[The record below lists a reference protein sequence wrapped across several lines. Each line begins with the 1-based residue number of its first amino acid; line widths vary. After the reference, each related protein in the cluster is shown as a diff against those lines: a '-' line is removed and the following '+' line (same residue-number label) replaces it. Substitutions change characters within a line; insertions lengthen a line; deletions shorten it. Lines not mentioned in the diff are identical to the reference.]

1 MRNRTIK
8 KSFYLSE
15 EENRLL
21 KEKCF
26 DGFISESSFFRMC
39 ILNKEIK
46 EKPDEKFYDT
56 LEQLRG
62 IATNIN
68 QIARVANQTRII
80 DVDSLK
86 IFEKEVKDI
95 ISDLR
100 KNIYRSG
107 LHMAV
112 TQLYNRTT
120 NLNGLIE
127 YVMNGDKTDEM
138 KYVSGVNC
146 LPETA
151 YEEMMSTKNRFN
163 KGKEKIIGY
172 HLIQSFAEGEVTPEV
187 AHELGLEYVNEVFG
201 KDFEVVVATHL
212 NTDNVHNHIVI
223 NSVSLKTGKKF
234 YDYHA
239 SRDYLRIVSDC
250 ICQYYGLSVLE
261 DKIWKH
267 KGAYKRFA
275 KENPYMQMVKSD
287 VDRCLAEALYE
298 KDFRKRLERLGY
310 SYSNTY
316 EQGLVIIDNTRNRKV
331 YLQKFFGDEYSYNK
345 VIDRI
350 LDYENR
356 NIIKYGKKYKISI
369 EEYKKMLEIK
379 RKNEIKKLP
388 LLYILF
394 CLLLKIDPLPA
405 KMDFGKARVKITK
418 EMRIE
423 IKYMNELSRQAVLLN
438 KNKIG
443 SLDDLN
449 AFRTKLEDEVRTL
462 KGTRESLQRKKR
474 KSKNQEDIAKFDI
487 ELKLIAPKIK
497 QLNADIQNCYKI
509 EKRTILWQ
517 KDYDKAMEKEQEQQK
532 QNELKQNKKK
542 SRKYLK

>member
-1 MRNRTIK
+1 
-8 KSFYLSE
+8 
-15 EENRLL
+15 
-21 KEKCF
+21 
-26 DGFISESSFFRMC
+26 
-39 ILNKEIK
+39 
-46 EKPDEKFYDT
+46 
-56 LEQLRG
+56 
-62 IATNIN
+62 
-68 QIARVANQTRII
+68 
-80 DVDSLK
+80 
-86 IFEKEVKDI
+86 
-95 ISDLR
+95 
-100 KNIYRSG
+100 
-107 LHMAV
+107 MAV

-151 YEEMMSTKNRFN
+151 YEEMIATKNRFN
-163 KGKEKIIGY
+163 KGKERIIGY
-172 HLIQSFAEGEVTPEV
+172 HLIQSFKEGEVTPEV

-298 KDFRKRLERLGY
+298 KDFSKRLEKLGY

-331 YLQKFFGDEYSYNK
+331 YLQKFYGDNYSHDK

-350 LDYENR
+350 LDYKNK
-356 NIIKYGKKYKISI
+356 NIARYGKKYKMSK
-369 EEYKKMLEIK
+369 EEYIKMLEIK

-405 KMDFGKARVKITK
+405 KMDFENARVPVTK
-418 EMRIE
+418 AMRIE
-423 IKYMNELSRQAVLLN
+423 LKYMNELSRQAVLLN

-449 AFRTKLEDEVRTL
+449 AFRTKLEDKARTL

-474 KSKNQEDIAKFDI
+474 KSTNQEVITKFDE
-487 ELKLIAPKIK
+487 ELKTLAPKIK
-497 QLNADIQNCYKI
+497 KLNTDIQNCYKI
-509 EKRTILWQ
+509 EKRTRLWQ
-517 KDYDKAMEKEQEQQK
+517 RKYEETMEKEKELQK
-532 QNELKQNKKK
+532 QSELKQSKKK
-542 SRKYLK
+542 SRKYLR

>member
-1 MRNRTIK
+1 
-8 KSFYLSE
+8 
-15 EENRLL
+15 
-21 KEKCF
+21 
-26 DGFISESSFFRMC
+26 
-39 ILNKEIK
+39 
-46 EKPDEKFYDT
+46 
-56 LEQLRG
+56 
-62 IATNIN
+62 
-68 QIARVANQTRII
+68 
-80 DVDSLK
+80 
-86 IFEKEVKDI
+86 
-95 ISDLR
+95 
-100 KNIYRSG
+100 
-107 LHMAV
+107 MAV

-151 YEEMMSTKNRFN
+151 YEEMIATKNRFN

-172 HLIQSFAEGEVTPEV
+172 HLIQSFKEGEVTPEV

-275 KENPYMQMVKSD
+275 KENPYMQMVKID

-298 KDFRKRLERLGY
+298 KDFRKRLEYLGY

-316 EQGLVIIDNTRNRKV
+316 EQGLVIIDNTRDRKI
-331 YLQKFFGDEYSYNK
+331 YLQKFFGDSYSHNK

-350 LDYENR
+350 LDYENK
-356 NIIKYGKKYKISI
+356 NTTQYGKKYKMSK

-379 RKNEIKKLP
+379 KKNEIKKLP

-405 KMDFGKARVKITK
+405 KMDFKNARVSLTK

-423 IKYMNELSRQAVLLN
+423 LKYMKELSRQPILLTE
-438 KNKIG
+438 NKIG

-449 AFRTKLEDEVRTL
+449 AFRTKLEDEVRAL
-462 KGTRESLQRKKR
+462 KGIRESLQRKKR
-474 KSKNQEDIAKFDI
+474 KSINQEDITKFNE
-487 ELKLIAPKIK
+487 ELKTLAPKIK
-497 QLNADIQNCYKI
+497 QLNMDIQNCYKI

-517 KDYDKAMEKEQEQQK
+517 QEYDKAMEKEKERQK
-532 QNELKQNKKK
+532 QEELKQSKKK

>member
-1 MRNRTIK
+1 
-8 KSFYLSE
+8 
-15 EENRLL
+15 
-21 KEKCF
+21 
-26 DGFISESSFFRMC
+26 
-39 ILNKEIK
+39 
-46 EKPDEKFYDT
+46 
-56 LEQLRG
+56 
-62 IATNIN
+62 
-68 QIARVANQTRII
+68 
-80 DVDSLK
+80 
-86 IFEKEVKDI
+86 
-95 ISDLR
+95 
-100 KNIYRSG
+100 
-107 LHMAV
+107 MAV

-127 YVMNGDKTDEM
+127 YVMNGDKTEEM

-287 VDRCLAEALYE
+287 VDRCLEASLYE
-298 KDFRKRLERLGY
+298 RDFEKRMKELGY

-316 EQGLVIIDNTRNRKV
+316 EQGLVIIDNTRDRKI
-331 YLQKFFGDEYSYNK
+331 YLQKFFGDKYSYNK
-345 VIDRI
+345 VIDKI
-350 LDYENR
+350 LEYENR
-356 NIIKYGKKYKISI
+356 NTIKYGKKYKMSI

-388 LLYILF
+388 LLYVLF

-405 KMDFGKARVKITK
+405 KMDFGKARVKLTK

-423 IKYMNELSRQAVLLN
+423 VKYMNELSRQAVLLID
-438 KNKIG
+438 NKID

-449 AFRTKLEDEVRTL
+449 SFRIKLEDEVRTL
-462 KGTRESLQRKKR
+462 KGTRESLQRKK
-474 KSKNQEDIAKFDI
+474 KKTTNQEDITKFDK
-487 ELKLIAPKIK
+487 ELKTLAPKIK
-497 QLNADIQNCYKI
+497 QLNTDIQNCYKI

-517 KDYDKAMEKEQEQQK
+517 QEYDKVMKKEQEQQK
-532 QNELKQNKKK
+532 QNELKQSKKK

>member
-1 MRNRTIK
+1 
-8 KSFYLSE
+8 
-15 EENRLL
+15 
-21 KEKCF
+21 
-26 DGFISESSFFRMC
+26 
-39 ILNKEIK
+39 
-46 EKPDEKFYDT
+46 
-56 LEQLRG
+56 
-62 IATNIN
+62 
-68 QIARVANQTRII
+68 
-80 DVDSLK
+80 
-86 IFEKEVKDI
+86 
-95 ISDLR
+95 
-100 KNIYRSG
+100 
-107 LHMAV
+107 MAV

-212 NTDNVHNHIVI
+212 NTNNVHNHIVI

-287 VDRCLAEALYE
+287 VDRCLEASLYE
-298 KDFRKRLERLGY
+298 KDFRKRLEKLGY

-331 YLQKFFGDEYSYNK
+331 YLQKFFGDNYSHDK

-356 NIIKYGKKYKISI
+356 NTIKYGKKYKMSI

-394 CLLLKIDPLPA
+394 CMLLKIDPLPA
-405 KMDFGKARVKITK
+405 KMDFGKARVKLTK

-423 IKYMNELSRQAVLLN
+423 VKYMNELSRQAVLLSE
-438 KNKIG
+438 NKIA

-449 AFRTKLEDEVRTL
+449 AFRTKLEDEVRIL

-474 KSKNQEDIAKFDI
+474 KSTKQGNIDKLEK
-487 ELKLIAPKIK
+487 ELNVLSPKIK
-497 QLNADIQNCYKI
+497 QLNVGIQNCYKI

-517 KDYDKAMEKEQEQQK
+517 QEYDKTMEIEQEQQK
-532 QNELKQNKKK
+532 QNELKQRKKK
-542 SRKYLK
+542 SKNYLK

>member
-1 MRNRTIK
+1 
-8 KSFYLSE
+8 
-15 EENRLL
+15 
-21 KEKCF
+21 
-26 DGFISESSFFRMC
+26 
-39 ILNKEIK
+39 
-46 EKPDEKFYDT
+46 
-56 LEQLRG
+56 
-62 IATNIN
+62 
-68 QIARVANQTRII
+68 
-80 DVDSLK
+80 
-86 IFEKEVKDI
+86 
-95 ISDLR
+95 
-100 KNIYRSG
+100 
-107 LHMAV
+107 MAV

-151 YEEMMSTKNRFN
+151 YEEMIATKNRFN

-187 AHELGLEYVNEVFG
+187 AHELGLEYVNEIFG

-234 YDYHA
+234 YDYHT

-287 VDRCLAEALYE
+287 VDRCLAESYYE
-298 KDFRKRLERLGY
+298 GDFSKRMKGLGY
-310 SYSNTY
+310 SYSNDY
-316 EQGLVIIDNTRNRKV
+316 EQGLVVIDNTRDRKV
-331 YLQKFFGDEYSYNK
+331 YLKKFFGDNYSHDK

-350 LDYENR
+350 LDYDNR
-356 NIIKYGKKYKISI
+356 NIIKYGKKYKMSI
-369 EEYKKMLEIK
+369 EEYRKMLEIK
-379 RKNEIKKLP
+379 RKNEIRKLP
-388 LLYILF
+388 LLYVLF
-394 CLLLKIDPLPA
+394 CLLLKIDPIPA
-405 KMDFGKARVKITK
+405 KMDCGKARVPITK
-418 EMRIE
+418 EMRIQ
-423 IKYMNELSRQAVLLN
+423 IKYMNELSRQAVLLTE
-438 KNKIG
+438 NKID

-449 AFRTKLEDEVRTL
+449 AFRAKLEDEVRTL

-474 KSKNQEDIAKFDI
+474 KSTKQGDIDKFEK
-487 ELKLIAPKIK
+487 ELNVLSPKIK

-509 EKRTILWQ
+509 EKRTMLWERE
-517 KDYDKAMEKEQEQQK
+517 YEEAMKKEKERQK
-532 QNELKQNKKK
+532 QSELKKSKKK
-542 SRKYLK
+542 TKKYLR

>member
-1 MRNRTIK
+1 
-8 KSFYLSE
+8 
-15 EENRLL
+15 
-21 KEKCF
+21 
-26 DGFISESSFFRMC
+26 
-39 ILNKEIK
+39 
-46 EKPDEKFYDT
+46 
-56 LEQLRG
+56 
-62 IATNIN
+62 
-68 QIARVANQTRII
+68 
-80 DVDSLK
+80 
-86 IFEKEVKDI
+86 
-95 ISDLR
+95 
-100 KNIYRSG
+100 
-107 LHMAV
+107 MAV

-223 NSVSLKTGKKF
+223 NSASLKTGKKF

-267 KGAYKRFA
+267 KGASKRFA

-287 VDRCLAEALYE
+287 VDRCLEASLYE
-298 KDFRKRLERLGY
+298 KDFRKRLEELGY

-316 EQGLVIIDNTRNRKV
+316 EQGLVIIDNTRDRKV
-331 YLQKFFGDEYSYNK
+331 YLQKFFGDNYSHDK

-350 LDYENR
+350 LDYDNR
-356 NIIKYGKKYKISI
+356 NTIKYGKKYKISI
-369 EEYKKMLEIK
+369 EEYKKILEIK
-379 RKNEIKKLP
+379 RENKIRKLT

-394 CLLLKIDPLPA
+394 CLLLRIDPLPA
-405 KMDFGKARVKITK
+405 KMDFKNARISITK

-423 IKYMNELSRQAVLLN
+423 IKYMDEISRQAVLLSE
-438 KNKIG
+438 NKIG

-449 AFRTKLEDEVRTL
+449 AFRTKLEDEVRIL
-462 KGTRESLQRKKR
+462 KGTREKLQRKKR
-474 KSKNQEDIAKFDI
+474 KSTKQEDKVKFNE
-487 ELKLIAPKIK
+487 ELKIIAPKIK

-517 KDYDKAMEKEQEQQK
+517 QEYDKAMEKEQERQK
-532 QNELKQNKKK
+532 QEELKQSKKK

>member
-1 MRNRTIK
+1 
-8 KSFYLSE
+8 
-15 EENRLL
+15 
-21 KEKCF
+21 
-26 DGFISESSFFRMC
+26 
-39 ILNKEIK
+39 
-46 EKPDEKFYDT
+46 
-56 LEQLRG
+56 
-62 IATNIN
+62 
-68 QIARVANQTRII
+68 
-80 DVDSLK
+80 
-86 IFEKEVKDI
+86 
-95 ISDLR
+95 
-100 KNIYRSG
+100 
-107 LHMAV
+107 MAV

-172 HLIQSFAEGEVTPEV
+172 HLIQSFAEGEITPEV
-187 AHELGLEYVNEVFG
+187 AHALGLEYVNEVFG

-287 VDRCLAEALYE
+287 VDRCLEAALYE
-298 KDFRKRLERLGY
+298 RDFEKRMKELGY
-310 SYSNTY
+310 SYSNDY
-316 EQGLVIIDNTRNRKV
+316 EQGLVVIDNTRDRKV
-331 YLQKFFGDEYSYNK
+331 YLQKFFGDKYSYNT

-350 LDYENR
+350 LDYENK
-356 NIIKYGKKYKISI
+356 NIAQYGKKYKMSK
-369 EEYKKMLEIK
+369 EEYNKMIEIK
-379 RKNEIKKLP
+379 RKNEIKKLS
-388 LLYILF
+388 LLYVLF

-405 KMDFGKARVKITK
+405 KMDFGKARVSLTK

-423 IKYMNELSRQAVLLN
+423 LKYMKELSRQTILLTE
-438 KNKIG
+438 NKIG

-462 KGTRESLQRKKR
+462 KGARENLQRKKR
-474 KSKNQEDIAKFDI
+474 KSMNQEDITKFDE
-487 ELKLIAPKIK
+487 ELKTLAPKIK
-497 QLNADIQNCYKI
+497 QLNTDIQNCYKI

-517 KDYDKAMEKEQEQQK
+517 QKYDKAMEKEQEQQK
-532 QNELKQNKKK
+532 QNELKQGKRK

>member
-1 MRNRTIK
+1 
-8 KSFYLSE
+8 
-15 EENRLL
+15 
-21 KEKCF
+21 
-26 DGFISESSFFRMC
+26 
-39 ILNKEIK
+39 
-46 EKPDEKFYDT
+46 
-56 LEQLRG
+56 
-62 IATNIN
+62 
-68 QIARVANQTRII
+68 
-80 DVDSLK
+80 
-86 IFEKEVKDI
+86 
-95 ISDLR
+95 
-100 KNIYRSG
+100 
-107 LHMAV
+107 MAV

-151 YEEMMSTKNRFN
+151 YEEMIVTKNRFN

-250 ICQYYGLSVLE
+250 ICQYYGLSILE

-287 VDRCLAEALYE
+287 VDRCLEESYYE
-298 KDFRKRLERLGY
+298 GDFAKRMKELGY
-310 SYSNTY
+310 SYSNDY
-316 EQGLVIIDNTRNRKV
+316 EQGLVVIDNTRDRKV
-331 YLQKFFGDEYSYNK
+331 YLQKFFGDIYSHDK

-356 NIIKYGKKYKISI
+356 NTIKDGKKYKMRI
-369 EEYKKMLEIK
+369 EDYKKMIEIK
-379 RKNEIKKLP
+379 RKNKIKKLP
-388 LLYILF
+388 LLYVLF

-405 KMDFGKARVKITK
+405 KMDLKNARVPLTK

-423 IKYMNELSRQAVLLN
+423 LKYMNEISRQAIILN
-438 KNKIG
+438 ENKIG
-443 SLDDLN
+443 SLEDLN

-462 KGTRESLQRKKR
+462 KGTRESLQRKK
-474 KSKNQEDIAKFDI
+474 KKAMNQEDITKFDE
-487 ELKLIAPKIK
+487 ELKILAPKIK
-497 QLNADIQNCYKI
+497 QLNTNIQNCYKI
-509 EKRTILWQ
+509 EKRTILWEQ
-517 KDYDKAMEKEQEQQK
+517 EYKKAMIKNMQLQK
-532 QNELKQNKKK
+532 QNELVQNKKK
-542 SRKYLK
+542 SRKYLR

>member
-1 MRNRTIK
+1 
-8 KSFYLSE
+8 
-15 EENRLL
+15 
-21 KEKCF
+21 
-26 DGFISESSFFRMC
+26 
-39 ILNKEIK
+39 
-46 EKPDEKFYDT
+46 
-56 LEQLRG
+56 
-62 IATNIN
+62 
-68 QIARVANQTRII
+68 
-80 DVDSLK
+80 
-86 IFEKEVKDI
+86 
-95 ISDLR
+95 
-100 KNIYRSG
+100 
-107 LHMAV
+107 MAV
-112 TQLYNRTT
+112 TELYNRTT

-298 KDFRKRLERLGY
+298 KDFAKRMKELGY
-310 SYSNTY
+310 DYSNDY
-316 EQGLVIIDNTRNRKV
+316 EQGLVIIDNTRDRKV
-331 YLQKFFGDEYSYNK
+331 YLQKFFGDNYSHDK

-350 LDYENR
+350 LGYENK
-356 NIIKYGKKYKISI
+356 NISQYGKKYKMSK
-369 EEYKKMLEIK
+369 EEYIKMLETK

-388 LLYILF
+388 LLYVLF

-405 KMDFGKARVKITK
+405 KMNFGKTRVKLTK

-423 IKYMNELSRQAVLLN
+423 LKYMNELSRQAVLLN
-438 KNKIG
+438 ENKIG

-449 AFRTKLEDEVRTL
+449 NFRTKLEDEVRTL
-462 KGTRESLQRKKR
+462 KGTRESLQRRKR
-474 KSKNQEDIAKFDI
+474 HSKNRDDINKFDA
-487 ELKLIAPKIK
+487 ELNELSPKIK
-497 QLNADIQNCYKI
+497 ELNANIQNCYKI

-517 KDYDKAMEKEQEQQK
+517 REYENAINKEQERKKQSQK
-532 QNELKQNKKK
+532 ENEIIKVNKK
-542 SRKYLK
+542 RFEIEF

>member
-1 MRNRTIK
+1 
-8 KSFYLSE
+8 
-15 EENRLL
+15 
-21 KEKCF
+21 
-26 DGFISESSFFRMC
+26 
-39 ILNKEIK
+39 
-46 EKPDEKFYDT
+46 
-56 LEQLRG
+56 
-62 IATNIN
+62 
-68 QIARVANQTRII
+68 
-80 DVDSLK
+80 
-86 IFEKEVKDI
+86 
-95 ISDLR
+95 
-100 KNIYRSG
+100 
-107 LHMAV
+107 
-112 TQLYNRTT
+112 
-120 NLNGLIE
+120 
-127 YVMNGDKTDEM
+127 M

-151 YEEMMSTKNRFN
+151 YEEMMSIKNRFN

-172 HLIQSFAEGEVTPEV
+172 HLIQSFAEGEVTTEV

-287 VDRCLAEALYE
+287 VDRCLAESYYE
-298 KDFRKRLERLGY
+298 GDFAKRMKEFGY

-316 EQGLVIIDNTRNRKV
+316 EQGLVIIDNTRDRKV
-331 YLQKFFGDEYSYNK
+331 YLQKFFGDNYSHNK
-345 VIDRI
+345 VINRI
-350 LDYENR
+350 LDYESRKN
-356 NIIKYGKKYKISI
+356 IKYSKKYKMSI
-369 EEYKKMLEIK
+369 EEYKKIH
-379 RKNEIKKLP
+379 EIKKLP
-388 LLYILF
+388 LLYVLF

-405 KMDFGKARVKITK
+405 KMDFGKARVKLTK

-423 IKYMNELSRQAVLLN
+423 VKYMNELSRQAVLLN

-443 SLDDLN
+443 SLDDLK

-462 KGTRESLQRKKR
+462 KGTRESLQRKKI
-474 KSKNQEDIAKFDI
+474 KSKNQEDINKFDE
-487 ELKLIAPKIK
+487 ELKILAPKIK
-497 QLNADIQNCYKI
+497 QLNTDIQNCYKI

-517 KDYDKAMEKEQEQQK
+517 REYENAINKEQERKKQSQK
-532 QNELKQNKKK
+532 ENEIIKVSKKRFEIK
-542 SRKYLK
+542 V

>member
-1 MRNRTIK
+1 
-8 KSFYLSE
+8 
-15 EENRLL
+15 
-21 KEKCF
+21 
-26 DGFISESSFFRMC
+26 
-39 ILNKEIK
+39 
-46 EKPDEKFYDT
+46 
-56 LEQLRG
+56 
-62 IATNIN
+62 
-68 QIARVANQTRII
+68 
-80 DVDSLK
+80 
-86 IFEKEVKDI
+86 
-95 ISDLR
+95 
-100 KNIYRSG
+100 
-107 LHMAV
+107 MAV

-151 YEEMMSTKNRFN
+151 YEEMIATKNRFN

-172 HLIQSFAEGEVTPEV
+172 HLIQSFKEGEVTPEV
-187 AHELGLEYVNEVFG
+187 AHEIGLEYVNEVFG

-275 KENPYMQMVKSD
+275 KENPYMQMVKID

-298 KDFRKRLERLGY
+298 KDFRKRLENLGY

-316 EQGLVIIDNTRNRKV
+316 EQGLVIIDNTRGRKA
-331 YLQKFFGDEYSYNK
+331 YLQKFFGDNYSHDK

-356 NIIKYGKKYKISI
+356 NTIKYGKKYKMSI

-388 LLYILF
+388 LLYVLF

-423 IKYMNELSRQAVLLN
+423 VKYMNELSRQAVLLS

-443 SLDDLN
+443 SLEDLN
-449 AFRTKLEDEVRTL
+449 SFRTKLEDEVRTL
-462 KGTRESLQRKKR
+462 KGTRENLQRKKR
-474 KSKNQEDIAKFDI
+474 KSTNQEDITKFDE
-487 ELKLIAPKIK
+487 ELKTFAPKIK
-497 QLNADIQNCYKI
+497 QLNTDIQNCYKI
-509 EKRTILWQ
+509 EKRIILWQ
-517 KDYDKAMEKEQEQQK
+517 QEYDKTMEKEQERQK
-532 QNELKQNKKK
+532 QEELKQSKKK
-542 SRKYLK
+542 SRKYLR

>member
-1 MRNRTIK
+1 
-8 KSFYLSE
+8 
-15 EENRLL
+15 
-21 KEKCF
+21 
-26 DGFISESSFFRMC
+26 
-39 ILNKEIK
+39 
-46 EKPDEKFYDT
+46 
-56 LEQLRG
+56 
-62 IATNIN
+62 
-68 QIARVANQTRII
+68 
-80 DVDSLK
+80 
-86 IFEKEVKDI
+86 
-95 ISDLR
+95 
-100 KNIYRSG
+100 
-107 LHMAV
+107 MAV

-172 HLIQSFAEGEVTPEV
+172 HLIQSFAEGEVTPET

-287 VDRCLAEALYE
+287 VDRCIEKALYE
-298 KDFRKRLERLGY
+298 KDFRKRLEELGY

-316 EQGLVIIDNTRNRKV
+316 EQGLVIIDNTRDRKV

-350 LDYENR
+350 LEYENT
-356 NIIKYGKKYKISI
+356 NIIKYGKKYKMGI
-369 EEYKKMLEIK
+369 EEYKKILEIK
-379 RKNEIKKLP
+379 RKSEIKKLP

-394 CLLLKIDPLPA
+394 CLLVKIDPLPA
-405 KMDFGKARVKITK
+405 KMDFGKARVKLTK

-423 IKYMNELSRQAVLLN
+423 VKYMNELSRQAVLLTE
-438 KNKIG
+438 NKIG
-443 SLDDLN
+443 SLGDLN
-449 AFRTKLEDEVRTL
+449 AFRTKLEDEVRIL

-474 KSKNQEDIAKFDI
+474 KSMNQEDIAKFDS
-487 ELKLIAPKIK
+487 ELKLVTPKIK
-497 QLNADIQNCYKI
+497 QLNDDIQNCYKI

-517 KDYDKAMEKEQEQQK
+517 REYEETMKKEKEHQK
-532 QNELKQNKKK
+532 QSELKQSKKK
-542 SRKYLK
+542 FKKYLKY

>member
-1 MRNRTIK
+1 
-8 KSFYLSE
+8 
-15 EENRLL
+15 
-21 KEKCF
+21 
-26 DGFISESSFFRMC
+26 
-39 ILNKEIK
+39 
-46 EKPDEKFYDT
+46 
-56 LEQLRG
+56 
-62 IATNIN
+62 
-68 QIARVANQTRII
+68 
-80 DVDSLK
+80 
-86 IFEKEVKDI
+86 
-95 ISDLR
+95 
-100 KNIYRSG
+100 
-107 LHMAV
+107 MAV

-151 YEEMMSTKNRFN
+151 YEEMIATKNRFN

-172 HLIQSFAEGEVTPEV
+172 HLIQSFKEGEVTPEV

-287 VDRCLAEALYE
+287 VDRCLEAALYE
-298 KDFRKRLERLGY
+298 RDFEKRMKELGY
-310 SYSNTY
+310 SYSNDY
-316 EQGLVIIDNTRNRKV
+316 EQGLVVIDNTRDRKV
-331 YLQKFFGDEYSYNK
+331 YLQKFFGDKYSYNT

-356 NIIKYGKKYKISI
+356 NTIKYGKKYKISI
-369 EEYKKMLEIK
+369 EEYIKMLEIK
-379 RKNEIKKLP
+379 RKKEIKKLS
-388 LLYILF
+388 LLYVLF

-405 KMDFGKARVKITK
+405 KMDFKNARVSLTK

-423 IKYMNELSRQAVLLN
+423 LKYMKELSRQTILLTE
-438 KNKIG
+438 NKIG

-462 KGTRESLQRKKR
+462 KGARENLQRKKR
-474 KSKNQEDIAKFDI
+474 KSMNQEDITKFDE
-487 ELKLIAPKIK
+487 ELKTLAPKIK
-497 QLNADIQNCYKI
+497 QLNTDIQNCYKI

-517 KDYDKAMEKEQEQQK
+517 QKYDKAMEKEQEQQK
-532 QNELKQNKKK
+532 QNELKQGKRK

>member
-1 MRNRTIK
+1 
-8 KSFYLSE
+8 
-15 EENRLL
+15 
-21 KEKCF
+21 
-26 DGFISESSFFRMC
+26 
-39 ILNKEIK
+39 
-46 EKPDEKFYDT
+46 
-56 LEQLRG
+56 
-62 IATNIN
+62 
-68 QIARVANQTRII
+68 
-80 DVDSLK
+80 
-86 IFEKEVKDI
+86 
-95 ISDLR
+95 
-100 KNIYRSG
+100 
-107 LHMAV
+107 MAV

-138 KYVSGVNC
+138 KYVFGVNC

-151 YEEMMSTKNRFN
+151 YEEMIATKNRFN

-287 VDRCLAEALYE
+287 VDRCIEKALYE
-298 KDFRKRLERLGY
+298 KDFRKRLEELGY

-316 EQGLVIIDNTRNRKV
+316 EQGLVIIDNTRDRKV

-350 LDYENR
+350 LEYENT
-356 NIIKYGKKYKISI
+356 NIIKYGKKYKMGI
-369 EEYKKMLEIK
+369 EEYKKILEIK
-379 RKNEIKKLP
+379 RKSEIKKLP

-394 CLLLKIDPLPA
+394 CLLVKIDLLPA
-405 KMDFGKARVKITK
+405 KMDFKNVRVAITK

-423 IKYMNELSRQAVLLN
+423 LKYMNELSRQAVLLSE
-438 KNKIG
+438 NKIG

-449 AFRTKLEDEVRTL
+449 TFRTKLEDEVRTL
-462 KGTRESLQRKKR
+462 KGIRESLQRKKR
-474 KSKNQEDIAKFDI
+474 KSMNQKDIAKFDT
-487 ELKLIAPKIK
+487 ELELVAPKIK
-497 QLNADIQNCYKI
+497 QLNDDIQNCYKI
-509 EKRTILWQ
+509 EKRTRLWQ
-517 KDYDKAMEKEQEQQK
+517 REYEKTMKKEKEHQK
-532 QNELKQNKKK
+532 QSELKQSKKK
-542 SRKYLK
+542 FKKYLKY

>member
-1 MRNRTIK
+1 
-8 KSFYLSE
+8 
-15 EENRLL
+15 
-21 KEKCF
+21 
-26 DGFISESSFFRMC
+26 
-39 ILNKEIK
+39 
-46 EKPDEKFYDT
+46 
-56 LEQLRG
+56 
-62 IATNIN
+62 
-68 QIARVANQTRII
+68 
-80 DVDSLK
+80 
-86 IFEKEVKDI
+86 
-95 ISDLR
+95 
-100 KNIYRSG
+100 
-107 LHMAV
+107 MAV

-151 YEEMMSTKNRFN
+151 YEEMIATKNRFN

-172 HLIQSFAEGEVTPEV
+172 HLIQSFKEGEVTPEV

-275 KENPYMQMVKSD
+275 KENPYMQMVKID
-287 VDRCLAEALYE
+287 VDRCLEASLYE
-298 KDFRKRLERLGY
+298 RDFEKRMKELGY

-316 EQGLVIIDNTRNRKV
+316 EQGLVIIDNTRDRKI
-331 YLQKFFGDEYSYNK
+331 YLQKFFGDKYSYNK
-345 VIDRI
+345 VIDKI
-350 LDYENR
+350 LEYENR
-356 NIIKYGKKYKISI
+356 NTIKYGKKYKMSI

-388 LLYILF
+388 LLYVLF

-405 KMDFGKARVKITK
+405 KMDFGKARVKLTK

-423 IKYMNELSRQAVLLN
+423 VKYMNELSRQAVLLID
-438 KNKIG
+438 NKID

-449 AFRTKLEDEVRTL
+449 SFRIKLEDEVRTL
-462 KGTRESLQRKKR
+462 KGTRESLQRKK
-474 KSKNQEDIAKFDI
+474 KKTTNQEDITKFDK
-487 ELKLIAPKIK
+487 ELKTLAPKIK
-497 QLNADIQNCYKI
+497 QLNTDIQNCYKI

-517 KDYDKAMEKEQEQQK
+517 QEYDKVMKKEQEQQK
-532 QNELKQNKKK
+532 QNELKQSKKK

>member
-1 MRNRTIK
+1 
-8 KSFYLSE
+8 
-15 EENRLL
+15 
-21 KEKCF
+21 
-26 DGFISESSFFRMC
+26 
-39 ILNKEIK
+39 
-46 EKPDEKFYDT
+46 
-56 LEQLRG
+56 
-62 IATNIN
+62 
-68 QIARVANQTRII
+68 
-80 DVDSLK
+80 
-86 IFEKEVKDI
+86 
-95 ISDLR
+95 
-100 KNIYRSG
+100 
-107 LHMAV
+107 MAV

-172 HLIQSFAEGEVTPEV
+172 HLIQSFAEGEVTPKV

-212 NTDNVHNHIVI
+212 NTNNVHNHIVI

-287 VDRCLAEALYE
+287 VDRCLEESYYE
-298 KDFRKRLERLGY
+298 GDFAKRMKELGY
-310 SYSNTY
+310 DYSNDY
-316 EQGLVIIDNTRNRKV
+316 EQGLVIIDNTRDRKV
-331 YLQKFFGDEYSYNK
+331 YLQKFFGDNYSHDK
-345 VIDRI
+345 VIGRI
-350 LDYENR
+350 LDYENK
-356 NIIKYGKKYKISI
+356 NVVKVGKKYKISI
-369 EEYKKMLEIK
+369 KDYNKMLEFK

-388 LLYILF
+388 LLYVLF

-405 KMDFGKARVKITK
+405 KMDFGKARVPLTK

-423 IKYMNELSRQAVLLN
+423 LKHMNELSRQAVLLN

-449 AFRTKLEDEVRTL
+449 TFRTKLEDEVRTL
-462 KGTRESLQRKKR
+462 KGIRESLQMKKR
-474 KSKNQEDIAKFDI
+474 KSMNQKDIAKFDT
-487 ELKLIAPKIK
+487 ELELVAPKIK
-497 QLNADIQNCYKI
+497 QLNANIQNCYKI

-517 KDYDKAMEKEQEQQK
+517 NEYDKVMKKEQEQQK
-532 QNELKQNKKK
+532 QNELKQRKKK
-542 SRKYLK
+542 SKNYLK

>member
-1 MRNRTIK
+1 
-8 KSFYLSE
+8 
-15 EENRLL
+15 
-21 KEKCF
+21 
-26 DGFISESSFFRMC
+26 
-39 ILNKEIK
+39 
-46 EKPDEKFYDT
+46 
-56 LEQLRG
+56 
-62 IATNIN
+62 
-68 QIARVANQTRII
+68 
-80 DVDSLK
+80 
-86 IFEKEVKDI
+86 
-95 ISDLR
+95 
-100 KNIYRSG
+100 
-107 LHMAV
+107 MAV

-151 YEEMMSTKNRFN
+151 YEEMIATKNRFN

-287 VDRCLAEALYE
+287 VDRCIEKALYE
-298 KDFRKRLERLGY
+298 KDFRKRLEELGY

-316 EQGLVIIDNTRNRKV
+316 EQGLVIIDNTKGRKV
-331 YLQKFFGDEYSYNK
+331 YLQKFFGDNYSHDK

-350 LDYENR
+350 LDYKNR
-356 NIIKYGKKYKISI
+356 NTIKYGKKYKMGI
-369 EEYKKMLEIK
+369 EEYKKILEIK

-388 LLYILF
+388 FLYVLF

-405 KMDFGKARVKITK
+405 KMDFGKARVPITK

-423 IKYMNELSRQAVLLN
+423 VKYMNELSRQAVLLSE
-438 KNKIG
+438 NKIG
-443 SLDDLN
+443 SLEDLN
-449 AFRTKLEDEVRTL
+449 SFRTKLEDEVRNL
-462 KGTRESLQRKKR
+462 KGIRENLQRKKK
-474 KSKNQEDIAKFDI
+474 KSMNQEDITKFDV
-487 ELKLIAPKIK
+487 ELKTLIPKIK
-497 QLNADIQNCYKI
+497 QLNTDIQNCYKI

-517 KDYDKAMEKEQEQQK
+517 REYNRAMEKEQEMQK
-532 QNELKQNKKK
+532 QSELKQSKKK
-542 SRKYLK
+542 TRKYLK

>member
-1 MRNRTIK
+1 
-8 KSFYLSE
+8 
-15 EENRLL
+15 
-21 KEKCF
+21 
-26 DGFISESSFFRMC
+26 
-39 ILNKEIK
+39 
-46 EKPDEKFYDT
+46 
-56 LEQLRG
+56 
-62 IATNIN
+62 
-68 QIARVANQTRII
+68 
-80 DVDSLK
+80 
-86 IFEKEVKDI
+86 
-95 ISDLR
+95 
-100 KNIYRSG
+100 
-107 LHMAV
+107 MAV
-112 TQLYNRTT
+112 TELYNRTT

-151 YEEMMSTKNRFN
+151 YEEMIATKNRFN

-172 HLIQSFAEGEVTPEV
+172 HLIQSFKEGEVTPEV

-287 VDRCLAEALYE
+287 VDRCLEAALYE
-298 KDFRKRLERLGY
+298 RDFEKRMKELGY
-310 SYSNTY
+310 SYSNDY
-316 EQGLVIIDNTRNRKV
+316 EQGLVVIDNTRDRKV
-331 YLQKFFGDEYSYNK
+331 YLQKFFGDKYSYNT

-356 NIIKYGKKYKISI
+356 NTIKYGKKYKISI
-369 EEYKKMLEIK
+369 EEYIKMLEIK
-379 RKNEIKKLP
+379 RKKEIKKLS
-388 LLYILF
+388 LLYVLF

-405 KMDFGKARVKITK
+405 KMDFGKARVKLTK

-423 IKYMNELSRQAVLLN
+423 IKYMNELSRQAVLLSE
-438 KNKIG
+438 NKIG

-449 AFRTKLEDEVRTL
+449 RKLTKKE
-462 KGTRESLQRKKR
+462 KKIYESRR
-474 KSKNQEDIAKFDI
+474 YN
-487 ELKLIAPKIK
+487 
-497 QLNADIQNCYKI
+497 
-509 EKRTILWQ
+509 
-517 KDYDKAMEKEQEQQK
+517 
-532 QNELKQNKKK
+532 
-542 SRKYLK
+542 

>member
-1 MRNRTIK
+1 
-8 KSFYLSE
+8 
-15 EENRLL
+15 
-21 KEKCF
+21 
-26 DGFISESSFFRMC
+26 
-39 ILNKEIK
+39 
-46 EKPDEKFYDT
+46 
-56 LEQLRG
+56 
-62 IATNIN
+62 
-68 QIARVANQTRII
+68 
-80 DVDSLK
+80 
-86 IFEKEVKDI
+86 
-95 ISDLR
+95 
-100 KNIYRSG
+100 
-107 LHMAV
+107 MAV

-151 YEEMMSTKNRFN
+151 YEEMIATKNRFN

-172 HLIQSFAEGEVTPEV
+172 HLIQSFKEGEVTPEV

-298 KDFRKRLERLGY
+298 KDFSKRLEKLGY

-331 YLQKFFGDEYSYNK
+331 YLQKFFGDNYSHDK

-356 NIIKYGKKYKISI
+356 NTIKYSKKYKMSI

-388 LLYILF
+388 LLYMLF
-394 CLLLKIDPLPA
+394 CLLLKIEPLPA
-405 KMDFGKARVKITK
+405 KMDFGKARVLLTK

-423 IKYMNELSRQAVLLN
+423 LKYMNEISRQAVLLN
-438 KNKIG
+438 ENKIC

-449 AFRTKLEDEVRTL
+449 TFRTKLEDEVRTL
-462 KGTRESLQRKKR
+462 KGIRENLQSKKR
-474 KSKNQEDIAKFDI
+474 KSTKQEDIAKFDT

-497 QLNADIQNCYKI
+497 QLNDDIQNCYKI

-517 KDYDKAMEKEQEQQK
+517 QEYDKAMIKEQEQHK
-532 QNELKQNKKK
+532 QNELKQSKKK
-542 SRKYLK
+542 SRKYLR

>member
-1 MRNRTIK
+1 
-8 KSFYLSE
+8 
-15 EENRLL
+15 
-21 KEKCF
+21 
-26 DGFISESSFFRMC
+26 
-39 ILNKEIK
+39 
-46 EKPDEKFYDT
+46 
-56 LEQLRG
+56 
-62 IATNIN
+62 
-68 QIARVANQTRII
+68 
-80 DVDSLK
+80 
-86 IFEKEVKDI
+86 
-95 ISDLR
+95 
-100 KNIYRSG
+100 
-107 LHMAV
+107 MAV
-112 TQLYNRTT
+112 TELYNRTT
-120 NLNGLIE
+120 DLKGLIE

-138 KYVSGVNC
+138 KYVTGVNC

-151 YEEMMSTKNRFN
+151 YEEIIATKNRFN

-172 HLIQSFAEGEVTPEV
+172 HLIQSFVEGEVTPEV

-212 NTDNVHNHIVI
+212 NTENVHNHIVI

-287 VDRCLAEALYE
+287 VDRCLEESYYE
-298 KDFRKRLERLGY
+298 GDFAKRMKELGY
-310 SYSNTY
+310 SYSNDY
-316 EQGLVIIDNTRNRKV
+316 EQGLVVIDNTRDRKV
-331 YLQKFFGDEYSYNK
+331 YLQKFFGDNYSHDK
-345 VIDRI
+345 VIERI
-350 LDYENR
+350 LDYDNR
-356 NIIKYGKKYKISI
+356 NIIKYGKKYKMSI

-388 LLYILF
+388 LLYVLF

-405 KMDFGKARVKITK
+405 KMDYGKARVPITK

-423 IKYMNELSRQAVLLN
+423 IKYMNELSRQAVLLTE
-438 KNKIG
+438 NKIG

-449 AFRTKLEDEVRTL
+449 DFRTKLEDEVRIL
-462 KGTRESLQRKKR
+462 KGARENLQRKKR
-474 KSKNQEDIAKFDI
+474 KSMNQEDITKFDT

-497 QLNADIQNCYKI
+497 QLNTDIQNCYKI

-517 KDYDKAMEKEQEQQK
+517 QEYDKTMEKEQEQQK
-532 QNELKQNKKK
+532 QNELKQSKKK
-542 SRKYLK
+542 SRKYLR